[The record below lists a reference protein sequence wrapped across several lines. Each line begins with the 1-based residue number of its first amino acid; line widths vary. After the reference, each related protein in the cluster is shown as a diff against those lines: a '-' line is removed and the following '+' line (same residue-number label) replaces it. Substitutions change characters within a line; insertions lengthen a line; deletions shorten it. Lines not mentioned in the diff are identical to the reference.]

1 MARWLR
7 RINAIRLKKQV
18 ELCET
23 AHIFKMDNKSKW
35 KTIGTCT
42 KCGQRKLFT
51 NLSGYEEDYKLAVEF
66 IKKVNKAASE
76 RTEKQL
82 TERCPVRF

>member
-7 RINAIRLKKQV
+7 RIALMRLKKQV

-51 NLSGYEEDYKLAVEF
+51 NLCGYEEDYDYAVEF
-66 IKKVNKAASE
+66 IQDVNKAAK
-76 RTEKQL
+76 EKQENPL
-82 TERCPVRF
+82 TDRCPVRF